1 MGDLGSGWIRGFKV
15 GVRGVSFH
23 KVGMNN
29 GLRVDAGAG
38 LAGVFELGYWLGVI
52 VR

>member
-1 MGDLGSGWIRGFKV
+1 MGKGVRV
-15 GVRGVSFH
+15 GMRGVSFD
-23 KVGMNN
+23 KLRMNN

-38 LAGVFELGYWLGVI
+38 LAGVFMQGYWFGGI

>member
-1 MGDLGSGWIRGFKV
+1 M
-15 GVRGVSFH
+15 RGVSFD

-38 LAGVFELGYWLGVI
+38 LAGGFELGYWLGVM